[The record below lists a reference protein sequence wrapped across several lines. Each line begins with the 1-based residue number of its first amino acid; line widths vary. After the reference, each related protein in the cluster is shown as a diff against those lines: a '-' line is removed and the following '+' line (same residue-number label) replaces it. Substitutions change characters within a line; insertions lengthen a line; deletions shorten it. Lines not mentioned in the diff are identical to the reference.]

1 MDSDFYE
8 VLELEPSATPEEI
21 KEAFYR
27 LSKLYH
33 PDMETGDK
41 ARFQEI
47 QAAYEILS
55 DPETR
60 RKYDN
65 CEPLTRLDP
74 EAALNT
80 ILEMMFDDIVND
92 CPDDII
98 EYIEEEYQKN
108 ADAVHVRTKEL
119 ETELKKYTDFSKRVK
134 DAEVNQALRRLLR
147 SKIRGVKQNI
157 YVEKKKLEVYS
168 EVRSLLLGLEIDPIP
183 DPFDPR
189 TSSHGEI
196 HKRVLALM
204 GKQGFSTI

>member
-1 MDSDFYE
+1 VDNDLYE

-47 QAAYEILS
+47 QAAYEILI

-98 EYIEEEYQKN
+98 EYIEEEYSKN
-108 ADAVHVRTKEL
+108 VDAVHVRLKEI
-119 ETELKKYTDFSKRVK
+119 EVELKKYTDFSKRVK
-134 DAEVNQALRRLLR
+134 KVEVNQALLRLLR
-147 SKIRGVKQNI
+147 SKVRTIKQNI
-157 YVEKKKLEVYS
+157 YIEKKKLEVYA
-168 EVRSLLLGLEIDPIP
+168 EVRKLLLGLEIDPVP
-183 DPFDPR
+183 DPFLGNLND
-189 TSSHGEI
+189 
-196 HKRVLALM
+196 
-204 GKQGFSTI
+204 